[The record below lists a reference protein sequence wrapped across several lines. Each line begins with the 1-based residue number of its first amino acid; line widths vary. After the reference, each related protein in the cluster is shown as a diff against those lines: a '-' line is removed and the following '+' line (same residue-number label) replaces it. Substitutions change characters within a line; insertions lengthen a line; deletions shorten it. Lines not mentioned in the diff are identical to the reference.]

1 MRRGVGGARERRFDM
16 YHLQRAGT
24 FDETTKKREHSSLS
38 FPPQPNAHAHTHT
51 PTPRASYLS
60 GGVLPDEQHHRRGVE
75 LAVLDLAVRRELE
88 VVVQVIPLLRPRH
101 IVPVQLLQPPNY
113 EDGRRVIAI
122 VAVDARLI
130 AAVEAATNG

>member
-24 FDETTKKREHSSLS
+24 FDETTKKREHASLS
-38 FPPQPNAHAHTHT
+38 FPPPTQRTRTHTHT

-75 LAVLDLAVRRELE
+75 LAVLDLAVRR
-88 VVVQVIPLLRPRH
+88 
-101 IVPVQLLQPPNY
+101 
-113 EDGRRVIAI
+113 
-122 VAVDARLI
+122 
-130 AAVEAATNG
+130 